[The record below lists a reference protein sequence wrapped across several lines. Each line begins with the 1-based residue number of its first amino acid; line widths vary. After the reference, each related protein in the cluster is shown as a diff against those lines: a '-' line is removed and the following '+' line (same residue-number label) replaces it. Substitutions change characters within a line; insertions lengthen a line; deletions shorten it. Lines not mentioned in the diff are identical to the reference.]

1 MKPSN
6 ILLDDQWNA
15 KLSDFGW
22 LLRPQGLA
30 NVSTTVTTGYTAP
43 EYTETGYLTSEC
55 DVWSYGSFLYERITG
70 SVPLAKNQPNELH
83 FLERVKAYLDSKR
96 FRVIVD
102 PRLEDNYSMKS
113 AKKLLLIA
121 DRCLSKNPKSR
132 SKMSEVMEMVDKVIG
147 GPSKASIL
155 DTCLGSPVRVVSI
168 KLKKVFRCTMKLQ

>member
-1 MKPSN
+1 M
-6 ILLDDQWNA
+6 
-15 KLSDFGW
+15 
-22 LLRPQGLA
+22 
-30 NVSTTVTTGYTAP
+30 
-43 EYTETGYLTSEC
+43 
-55 DVWSYGSFLYERITG
+55 
-70 SVPLAKNQPNELH
+70 PLAKNQPNELH